1 MRVANNPDE
10 VEILKEEAEADLKS
24 ALNAI
29 KLKDR
34 GEHLAWHLRTSNFC
48 SSQFFP
54 AMNTSSFVNLHHC
67 VFFSIIFH

>member
-34 GEHLAWHLRTSNFC
+34 GEHFMAYNNF
-48 SSQFFP
+48 Q
-54 AMNTSSFVNLHHC
+54 LL
-67 VFFSIIFH
+67 